1 MSLAVPALPL
11 LDTIVFSSFLQEVGQ
26 IYIRHTGNG
35 DMEGHARELPIELRT
50 ILPQSLCSASGSR
63 DDVLSSSSSIPGQ
76 FPLGAHHDLL
86 ACSDGMNCGHE
97 SLYSDTDQVCQAGG
111 SARGISDHLE
121 GAVLLMVHA
130 HHKYGISTEGT
141 VMISLL
147 NNPSCEPQPS

>member
-1 MSLAVPALPL
+1 MPENFPL
-11 LDTIVFSSFLQEVGQ
+11 SSGL
-26 IYIRHTGNG
+26 
-35 DMEGHARELPIELRT
+35 
-50 ILPQSLCSASGSR
+50 ILPQSLGSASGSR

-97 SLYSDTDQVCQAGG
+97 SLYSDTDQVSQAGG
-111 SARGISDHLE
+111 RACGISDHLE

-147 NNPSCEPQPS
+147 ANPSCEPKPSRK